1 MPSTPRPRRR
11 TTVGGVLGELLVT
24 VGVLVLGFVGWQ
36 VWLSDDILGSQQQAA
51 AETFAQSLSG
61 EAPAG
66 EPAAELRTDEPP
78 VAEAPGDQEA
88 FAVVS
93 IPRFGDFQRV
103 VGEGTSRFVL
113 DSLDL
118 GLAHY
123 DTSAMPGD
131 VGNFAIAG
139 HRNGQGGPFTRLD
152 ELVVGDRIYVQTS
165 GVWYVYEYRDS
176 EYVEPTQVDV
186 VAPVPNQPG
195 VAPTDR
201 IMTMTTCHPE
211 WSAATRLITYSVLVG
226 WSETMPAELAAI
238 QGGA

>member
-1 MPSTPRPRRR
+1 MPKTPRPRRR

-36 VWLSDDILGSQQQAA
+36 VWLSDEIMGGQQQDA

-61 EAPAG
+61 EVQG
-66 EPAAELRTDEPP
+66 EPATELRTDDPP
-78 VAEAPGDQEA
+78 VAAAPGDREA
-88 FAVVS
+88 FAVVH

-103 VGEGTSRFVL
+103 VGQGTSRFVL

-123 DTSAMPGD
+123 DTSAMPGE

-152 ELVVGDRIYVQTS
+152 ELVVGDRIYVQTA

-176 EYVEPTQVDV
+176 EYVQPTQVDV

-195 VAPTDR
+195 AVPTDR

-211 WSAATRLITYSVLVG
+211 WSAATRLITYSVFVG

>member
-1 MPSTPRPRRR
+1 M
-11 TTVGGVLGELLVT
+11 LGELLVT

-36 VWLSDDILGSQQQAA
+36 VWLSDDILGGQQQAA
-51 AETFAQSLSG
+51 AETFAQSLAG

-78 VAEAPGDQEA
+78 VAEAPGAQEA
-88 FAVVS
+88 FAVVY
-93 IPRFGDFQRV
+93 IPRFGNFQRV
-103 VGEGTSRFVL
+103 VAEGTSRFVL

-152 ELVVGDRIYVQTS
+152 ELVVGDRIYVQTA
-165 GVWYVYEYRDS
+165 GIWYVYEYRDS
-176 EYVEPTQVDV
+176 EYVQPTQVDV
-186 VAPVPNQPG
+186 VAPVPNQPDA
-195 VAPTDR
+195 VPTDR

-211 WSAATRLITYSVLVG
+211 WSAATRLITYSVFVG

>member
-1 MPSTPRPRRR
+1 M
-11 TTVGGVLGELLVT
+11 LGELLVT

-36 VWLSDDILGSQQQAA
+36 VWLSDDIMGGQQQAA
-51 AETFAQSLSG
+51 AQTFAQSLSG
-61 EAPAG
+61 DAPDA
-66 EPAAELRTDEPP
+66 EPAPELRTDAPP
-78 VAEAPGDQEA
+78 VAAAPADREA
-88 FAVVS
+88 FAVVY
-93 IPRFGDFQRV
+93 IPRFGPDFVRT
-103 VGEGTSRFVL
+103 VGQGTSRFVL

-152 ELVVGDRIYVQTS
+152 ELVVGDRIYVQMQ

-176 EYVEPTQVDV
+176 EYVLPTAVDV

-201 IMTMTTCHPE
+201 LMTMTTCHPE
-211 WSAATRLITYSVLVG
+211 WSAASRLITYSVFVG
-226 WSETMPAELAAI
+226 WSETMPAELAAM